1 MSDAL
6 RLSSSV
12 LAVDPSNLACQI
24 IGRLLPFYSTC
35 PKIASF
41 IDQCESIGLEDIALV
56 PAFNTLAS
64 PGGPLVFSLEAHQFA
79 VYGLEVVSAGQ
90 HLLTISNKFIIFDL
104 SSGDIVRMIDPRI
117 EGIMTYLSV
126 APDQRYCV
134 TTTISNQYII
144 CNLLTGEF
152 VLRDYQILGTNNK
165 NSTKTVPGQQPLDP
179 LLGAAVSNT
188 HFALWTANMYQVYT
202 GKGRARWTFH
212 RRYGMIS
219 IYSGELLASQP
230 TRYLIIQI
238 AVLPGPE
245 VELVC
250 RAEDVKDDQEIT
262 RDRLTIDY
270 CFVTNQDQS
279 VDGNENVSQ
288 RCLTGG
294 HKNIHSALVLT
305 RDKRRMFTCCEINDN
320 NVEVYVN
327 RPHPVNYQ
335 TERIW
340 AFDHQLFENKD
351 RWVIDTARGPRIGI
365 LPLSSIE

>member
-12 LAVDPSNLACQI
+12 LAADPNNLACQI
-24 IGRLLPFYSTC
+24 IGRLLPFYTTC
-35 PKIASF
+35 RKIASF
-41 IDQCESIGLEDIALV
+41 IDQCESTGLRHMGLV

-64 PGGPLVFSLEAHQFA
+64 PGGPLVYSLEAHQFA

-90 HLLTISNKFIIFDL
+90 HLLTVSNKFIVFDL
-104 SSGDIVRMIDPRI
+104 SGGGTVRTVDPRI

-144 CNLLTGEF
+144 CNLLTGDYI
-152 VLRDYQILGTNNK
+152 LRDYQIMGNLNK
-165 NSTKTVPGQQPLDP
+165 NQNKPAPGQQPSDP

-188 HFALWTANMYQVYT
+188 HFALWTSKMYQVYT
-202 GKGRARWTFH
+202 NK
-212 RRYGMIS
+212 
-219 IYSGELLASQP
+219 GELLASQP
-230 TRYLIIQI
+230 TRYQIIQI
-238 AVLPGPE
+238 ELLPGPE
-245 VELVC
+245 VEIVC
-250 RAEDVKDDQEIT
+250 RSEDIKDDQEVA

-270 CFVTNQDQS
+270 YFVTNTDGSIETQDN
-279 VDGNENVSQ
+279 NEP

-294 HKNIHSALVLT
+294 HKNIHSALILT
-305 RDKRRMFTCCEINDN
+305 RDKRRMYTCCEINDYN
-320 NVEVYVN
+320 LEMYVN
-327 RPHPVNYQ
+327 KPHPINYS

-351 RWVIDTARGPRIGI
+351 R
-365 LPLSSIE
+365 

>member
-12 LAVDPSNLACQI
+12 LAVDPNNLACQI

-41 IDQCESIGLEDIALV
+41 LDQCESIGLEDMALV

-152 VLRDYQILGTNNK
+152 VLRDYQTPGINNK
-165 NSTKTVPGQQPLDP
+165 NATKPVSGQPPLDP

-188 HFALWTANMYQVYT
+188 HFALWTAKMYQVYT
-202 GKGRARWTFH
+202 TKGKDCPRFDRG
-212 RRYGMIS
+212 YPMSLIC
-219 IYSGELLASQP
+219 SGELLASQP
-230 TRYLIIQI
+230 TRYQIIQI
-238 AVLPGPE
+238 QVLPGPE
-245 VELVC
+245 VEIVC

-270 CFVTNQDQS
+270 YFVTPHDQPT
-279 VDGNENVSQ
+279 DPNDTTAQ

-294 HKNIHSALVLT
+294 HKNIHSALIIT
-305 RDKRRMFTCCEINDN
+305 RDKRRMYTCCEINDN
-320 NVEVYVN
+320 NVEVYLN
-327 RPHPVNYQ
+327 KPHPVNYQ

-351 RWVIDTARGPRIGI
+351 R
-365 LPLSSIE
+365 